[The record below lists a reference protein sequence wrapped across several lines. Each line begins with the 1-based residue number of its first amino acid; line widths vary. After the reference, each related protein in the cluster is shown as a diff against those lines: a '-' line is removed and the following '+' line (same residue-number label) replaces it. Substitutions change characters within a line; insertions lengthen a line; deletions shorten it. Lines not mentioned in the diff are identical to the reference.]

1 MPTITI
7 DVTAPQANRISSAF
21 GKAWNLKDNDGN
33 PRDATLAELRKFLID
48 QLAGVVYG
56 MERKEAMEAVSPP
69 ADVGV
74 E

>member
-7 DVTAPQANRISSAF
+7 DVTAQQANRISAAF
-21 GKAWNLKDNDGN
+21 GKAWNLKDGAGE
-33 PRDATLAELRKFLID
+33 PRTATLAELRKFLID

-56 MERKEAMEAVSPP
+56 IEHKETVEAVQPP
-69 ADVGV
+69 TDMGV

>member
-7 DVTAPQANRISSAF
+7 DVTAQQATRISTAF
-21 GKAWNLKDNDGN
+21 GKAWNLKDEAGN
-33 PRDATLAELRKFLID
+33 PRAATLPELRKFLID

-56 MERKEAMEAVSPP
+56 IEHKETVESVQPP
-69 ADVGV
+69 ADMGV